1 MSLIL
6 TAALL
11 ALMGQTAELRCVGP
25 ECSTVATGSI
35 NVEVGSL
42 DRVRGELQ
50 ALVKA
55 DSVTVRSYSEYT
67 NNRGKRSTNASY
79 EMPKASAQAF
89 MDGVGK
95 LGRVQNRNYSD
106 TYNPGHNIAAYQR
119 KLEAYRQH
127 LKRLLMSPGADPDIV
142 SLLDQQI
149 QSLENQIESMKRSCA
164 TSWDRATISV
174 QVSER
179 GYNQNS
185 PLPASPVK
193 LLIIA
198 ALVLL
203 LIGLLFGLLVGRLAG
218 RGGGTSPSA
227 AA

>member
-1 MSLIL
+1 MIPQLMV
-6 TAALL
+6 AAL
-11 ALMGQTAELRCVGP
+11 ALVCQTAELLCAGP
-25 ECSTVATGSI
+25 ECSTVATGNI

-42 DRVRGELQ
+42 DRVRGGLQ

-55 DSVTVRSYSEYT
+55 DSVAVRSYSEYA

-89 MDGVGK
+89 MDGVGR

-106 TYNPGHNIAAYQR
+106 TYNPGYNITAYQR
-119 KLEAYRQH
+119 RLEAYRQH
-127 LKRLLMSPGADPDIV
+127 LKRLLTTPGADPDIV

-149 QSLENQIESMKRSCA
+149 QSLESQIESMKRSCA

-179 GYNQNS
+179 GYNQNNS
-185 PLPASPVK
+185 LPASPFK
-193 LLIIA
+193 LIIIA

-203 LIGLLFGLLVGRLAG
+203 LIGLLVGLLVGRLAVKG
-218 RGGGTSPSA
+218 KASA
-227 AA
+227 